1 MKITSFHQTVNS
13 RSGDFIE
20 ITDDMLI
27 FQIKNQ
33 QGDKSIL
40 NGVYVRKILVNTIL
54 FSVNNEYKVN
64 EHFYRYESAVTIFKT
79 YECFIIFDS

>member
-1 MKITSFHQTVNS
+1 MKITPFHQTAKLQ
-13 RSGDFIE
+13 SGDFIE
-20 ITDDMLI
+20 LTDDMLM

-40 NGVYVRKILVNTIL
+40 NGVYVRKILINTIL

-79 YECFIIFDS
+79 YERFIIFDS